1 MQRKHSMNV
10 IGSLRKKEKISA
22 RVLDSQSLGFKIT
35 WWLNSRINLSC
46 FRVQSDNFGML
57 ESLTGLI

>member
-1 MQRKHSMNV
+1 MQPKHSMNV
-10 IGSLRKKEKISA
+10 LGARKIRA

-35 WWLNSRINLSC
+35 WWVNSRINLSC
-46 FRVQSDNFGML
+46 LRGQSDYFEML